1 MPVGNSAELTDERLV
16 ALLDEA
22 KRAWIESTLVNV
34 TAEELA
40 NIEIR
45 VENFGSGALATYS
58 DGVITIDDD
67 AAGVGWFIDLNP
79 AELSEFA
86 ASATHILSAN
96 GASAADGSIELLTV
110 LKHAIGHQDR
120 KSTRLN

>member
-67 AAGVGWFIDLNP
+67 AAGVGWFIDLTP
-79 AELSEFA
+79 AESSEFA
-86 ASATHILSAN
+86 ARSEERR
-96 GASAADGSIELLTV
+96 GGKEGV
-110 LKHAIGHQDR
+110 
-120 KSTRLN
+120 STCSSRWSPEH

>member
-1 MPVGNSAELTDERLV
+1 MRQRSEWASPVGNAAELTEGLLV
-16 ALLDEA
+16 GLLDEA

-40 NIEIR
+40 SIEIR

-67 AAGVGWFIDLNP
+67 AAGVGWFIDLTP
-79 AELSEFA
+79 AESSEFA
-86 ASATHILSAN
+86 ANATHIQ
-96 GASAADGSIELLTV
+96 T
-110 LKHAIGHQDR
+110 DR
-120 KSTRLN
+120 TSVV

>member
-67 AAGVGWFIDLNP
+67 AAGVGWFIDLTP
-79 AELSEFA
+79 AESSEFA
-86 ASATHILSAN
+86 ASRSEEHTS
-96 GASAADGSIELLTV
+96 ELQSLMRISYAV
-110 LKHAIGHQDR
+110 FCFKKKKEKQ
-120 KSTRLN
+120 KQ